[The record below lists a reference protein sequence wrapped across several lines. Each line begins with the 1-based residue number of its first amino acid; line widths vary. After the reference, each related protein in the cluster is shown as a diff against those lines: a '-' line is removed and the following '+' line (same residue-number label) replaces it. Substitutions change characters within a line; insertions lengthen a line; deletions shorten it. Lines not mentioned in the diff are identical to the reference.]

1 MNTSKII
8 SSLLLITILALT
20 PAIAQESTQ
29 TEVSDQDLKKFAAVL
44 QEIQAVNQQAQQDM
58 VVIVEDEGLEIKRF
72 NEIRQAQANPDMEV
86 DVSEE
91 EVKMFNSATEELVK
105 IQEDA
110 QKDMESEIKEEGL
123 TVAQYQNI
131 ATQIQNNP
139 ELQQKL
145 QQYLQQ
151 G

>member
-20 PAIAQESTQ
+20 PAIAQEATQ

-58 VVIVEDEGLEIKRF
+58 VVVVEDEGLEIKRF

-86 DVSEE
+86 DVSED
-91 EVKMFNSATEELVK
+91 EVKMFNAATEELVK

-110 QKDMESEIKEEGL
+110 QKDMETEIKEEGL

-145 QQYLQQ
+145 QQYLEQ

>member
-123 TVAQYQNI
+123 TVAHRTTPNCSKNCNNI
-131 ATQIQNNP
+131 CSRA
-139 ELQQKL
+139 KL
-145 QQYLQQ
+145 
-151 G
+151 